1 MVLKEVKYFIY
12 IFIISFF
19 VFFTVKYYVSDINKK
34 NFFRSNNNIDEK
46 INKYSEKLPVLE
58 DNTKDIL
65 EYVED
70 TNQKKKKK
78 FNFWKLIEDND

>member
-1 MVLKEVKYFIY
+1 MLKEVKYFIY
-12 IFIISFF
+12 IFFISFF
-19 VFFTVKYYVSDINKK
+19 VFFTIKYYVSDINKK

>member
-1 MVLKEVKYFIY
+1 MLKEVKYFIY
-12 IFIISFF
+12 IFVISFF

>member
-1 MVLKEVKYFIY
+1 MLKEIKYFIY

-19 VFFTVKYYVSDINKK
+19 VFFTIKYYVSDINKK

>member
-1 MVLKEVKYFIY
+1 MLKEVKYFIY
-12 IFIISFF
+12 IFIIIFF

-46 INKYSEKLPVLE
+46 IDKYSEKLPVLE

>member
-1 MVLKEVKYFIY
+1 MLKEVKYFIY

>member
-1 MVLKEVKYFIY
+1 MLKELKYFIY

-19 VFFTVKYYVSDINKK
+19 VFFTIKYYVSDINKK

>member
-1 MVLKEVKYFIY
+1 MLKEVKYFIY

-78 FNFWKLIEDND
+78 FNFWKLVEDND

>member
-1 MVLKEVKYFIY
+1 MLKEVKYFIY

-19 VFFTVKYYVSDINKK
+19 VFFTIKYYVSDINKK

-58 DNTKDIL
+58 DNTKNIL

>member
-1 MVLKEVKYFIY
+1 MLKEVKYFIY
-12 IFIISFF
+12 IFIIIFF

>member
-1 MVLKEVKYFIY
+1 MLKEVKYFIY

-58 DNTKDIL
+58 DNTKNIL

>member
-1 MVLKEVKYFIY
+1 MLKEVKYFIY

-65 EYVED
+65 EYVEE

>member
-1 MVLKEVKYFIY
+1 MLKEVKYFIY

-78 FNFWKLIEDND
+78 FNFWKLIEVND

>member
-1 MVLKEVKYFIY
+1 MLKEVKYFIY

-19 VFFTVKYYVSDINKK
+19 AFFTIKYYVSDINKK

>member
-1 MVLKEVKYFIY
+1 MLKEVKYFIY
-12 IFIISFF
+12 IFIIIFF
-19 VFFTVKYYVSDINKK
+19 VFFTIKYYVSDINKK

>member
-1 MVLKEVKYFIY
+1 MLKEVKYFIY

-70 TNQKKKKK
+70 TNKKKKKK

>member
-1 MVLKEVKYFIY
+1 MLKEVKYFIY
-12 IFIISFF
+12 IFIICFF
-19 VFFTVKYYVSDINKK
+19 VFFTIKYYVSDINKK

>member
-1 MVLKEVKYFIY
+1 MLKEVKYFIY

-19 VFFTVKYYVSDINKK
+19 VFFTIKYYVSDINKK

>member
-1 MVLKEVKYFIY
+1 MLKEVKYFIY

-46 INKYSEKLPVLE
+46 IKKYSEKLPVLE

-78 FNFWKLIEDND
+78 FNFWKLIEVND